1 MSGQRVCVKGFYRR
15 IERRVI
21 DNTTKRL
28 YCKFMKSRELIK
40 LLKDNGWVQARIEG
54 SHHIF
59 TKAGRRAV
67 PVPVHGGQDVPKG
80 LAHKI
85 LKEAGIK

>member
-1 MSGQRVCVKGFYRR
+1 
-15 IERRVI
+15 
-21 DNTTKRL
+21 
-28 YCKFMKSRELIK
+28 MKSRDLIK
-40 LLKDNGWVQARIEG
+40 LLKDNGWVLERIEG

-59 TKAGRRAV
+59 TKAGRRSV
-67 PVPVHGGQDVPKG
+67 PVPIHGGQDIPKS